1 MDGNRANE
9 SNTTDSVYY
18 EFLRQLSIGILIF
31 EFSDRDDGRSLKIAE
46 ANPKAAHF
54 IGVRTEALRGA
65 PLDDIPQFK
74 GTNLTERFLPV
85 LQNGNSVDLGVVS
98 LHSSEK
104 QSVVYR
110 ARAFPLSANR
120 VGLTLEETTP
130 QTRSRRLSRRRRPS
144 RGPSTRG
151 LPICR

>member
-1 MDGNRANE
+1 MGGNRANE

-18 EFLRQLSIGILIF
+18 EFLQQLSFGILIF
-31 EFSDRDDGRSLKIAE
+31 EFGDRDDGRSLKIAE

-85 LQNGNSVDLGVVS
+85 LQNGNSVDLGDVS
-98 LHSSEK
+98 LPSSEK

-130 QTRSRRLSRRRRPS
+130 QKVAEQ
-144 RGPSTRG
+144 
-151 LPICR
+151 